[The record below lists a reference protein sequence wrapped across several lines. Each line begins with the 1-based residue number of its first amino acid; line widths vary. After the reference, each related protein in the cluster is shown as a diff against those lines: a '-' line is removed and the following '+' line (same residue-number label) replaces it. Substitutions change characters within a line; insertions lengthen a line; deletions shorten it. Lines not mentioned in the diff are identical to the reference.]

1 MTDSLKIGLFGAG
14 HLGKIHLQQWHEIPE
29 AQLIGFYE
37 PDDATAAQVSAQWNL
52 PRFESAAA
60 LIRASDAVDIVSST
74 TAHYGLVKMALQT
87 GRHVFVEKPLAATLE
102 EAAEL
107 VQLCQE
113 SHLKAAVGHVERFN
127 PALLALGT
135 EGQQLQ
141 PMFVESHRLATY
153 NPRGT
158 DVSVILDLMI
168 HDIDIVLHLVK
179 SPLRRVSASGVAV
192 VSQSPDIANARLEFD
207 NGCVANLTASR
218 ISLKKMRKM
227 RLFQRDAYISLDF
240 LEKKTEVVRLGE
252 TAAHEDALALPIEL
266 GDGSQ
271 KTISVHLPEV
281 PVVNAIRQELMD
293 FTEAVR
299 HNRQPAVSLQDGY
312 AAMDV
317 AYQILEK
324 MKAQQLLAEK

>member
-1 MTDSLKIGLFGAG
+1 MRDPLKIGLFGAG
-14 HLGKIHLQQWHEIPE
+14 HLGKIHLQQWREIPQ

-37 PDDATAAQVSAQWNL
+37 PDDSAAAQVQAQYEL
-52 PRFESAAA
+52 PRFENPSDLIAA
-60 LIRASDAVDIVSST
+60 SEAVDIVTST
-74 TAHYGLVKMALQT
+74 TAHYGLVKMALQM

-113 SHLKAAVGHVERFN
+113 SNLKAAVGHVERFN
-127 PALLALGT
+127 PALLALT
-135 EGQQLQ
+135 AAHQSLQ

-192 VSQSPDIANARLEFD
+192 VSKSFDIANARLEFD

-252 TAAHEDALALPIEL
+252 DAAHDDAIALPIEL
-266 GDGSQ
+266 VDGSHQ
-271 KTISVHLPEV
+271 TISVHMPEV
-281 PVVNAIRQELMD
+281 PVINAIRAELTD
-293 FTEAVR
+293 FTESVVN
-299 HNRQPAVSLQDGY
+299 NRKPAVSIQDGFS
-312 AAMDV
+312 AMEV
-317 AYQILEK
+317 AYKILEK
-324 MKAQQLLAEK
+324 MKAQQLLSEK